1 MDEERSYKR
10 KINIQDELL
19 ARILDAAARTKKRD
33 DELRRTIRDFRKR
46 VAKCI
51 EADGG
56 IFEHLLANVTMYHF
70 RVTSLS
76 FKYTLKL
83 K

>member
-1 MDEERSYKR
+1 VGVDEERSYKR

-19 ARILDAAARTKKRD
+19 GRILDAAARTKKRE

-51 EADGG
+51 EANDG
-56 IFEHLLANVTMYHF
+56 IFEHLLSNVTLYHF
-70 RVTSLS
+70 
-76 FKYTLKL
+76 
-83 K
+83 